1 MESIDQYVGPVK
13 EEFNALKRLI
23 DEKDRELEEL
33 EEDFYKRVSSKSMEL
48 EGIGPDQEAEIERHR
63 HLYEMHKL
71 MELNQRMLKIEAEKI
86 KLLKKEQRVTARLSF
101 KSKVIGERLSEIET
115 MHETESRKREL
126 TLTKLYARLNGKI
139 RSEIAYNEGNL
150 KVV

>member
-1 MESIDQYVGPVK
+1 MID
-13 EEFNALKRLI
+13 
-23 DEKDRELEEL
+23 DKDRELEEL
-33 EEDFYKRVSSKSMEL
+33 ETDFYKRVSAKSVEL
-48 EGIGPDQEAEIERHR
+48 EGIGPEQEAEIERHR

-71 MELNQRMLKIEAEKI
+71 MELNQRMVKIEAEKI
-86 KLLKKEQRVTARLSF
+86 KLLKKEQRVTARLGY
-101 KSKVIGERLSEIET
+101 KSKVVGERLSELET

-139 RSEIAYNEGNL
+139 RSEVAYNEGNL